1 MSTSLNVY
9 FRLRGLYGSDVVAE
23 FKDESKISS
32 ERMDELKTEMVDALA
47 KIDTFL
53 NVFAKTA

>member
-1 MSTSLNVY
+1 MSTALQVY

-32 ERMDELKTEMVDALA
+32 ERMDELKSEMGDALG
-47 KIDTFL
+47 KIDSFL
-53 NVFAKTA
+53 TVFSKTI